1 MQTVTTEQNRS
12 DAANVNGLRV
22 RLERLVTSQQR
33 MQRVNSYVRNR
44 NVRGLKEMG
53 YTDDGIAALLNGTK
67 PHLGG
72 GFFPTYKLDH
82 AAAQIRAVRAEIEA
96 AELASGDI
104 PNLVDADGYT
114 YRHDALAVAFSFLA
128 KPDKAIRALLRRH
141 GFVRSSG
148 EFQYSREWSSAA
160 LRAAASVRRV
170 LDV

>member
-1 MQTVTTEQNRS
+1 MQTVSTEQNQ
-12 DAANVNGLRV
+12 NVASNMTDLRA
-22 RLERLVTSQQR
+22 RLEKLVTSQQR

-53 YTDDGIAALLNGTK
+53 YTDDGIAALMNRAK

-72 GFFPTYKLDH
+72 GFFPTYKIDN
-82 AAAQIRAVRAEIEA
+82 ATAQIRAVRAEIEA

-104 PNLVDADGYT
+104 PNLIEADSYS
-114 YRHDALAVAFSFLA
+114 YRHDALSVTFTFLA

-141 GFVRSSG
+141 GFARSSG
-148 EFQYSREWSSAA
+148 DFQYSREWSSAA